1 MLKAVLF
8 DLDGTLLP
16 MNEEEFT
23 NGYFGFLCKRL
34 EKFGYEKEKLIETIW
49 AGTKKMI
56 LNDGS
61 KTNEQAFWQNFSKVY
76 GEEKLKDKAEFDDFY
91 KTEFKRAKIF
101 CGENKFARE
110 IVDYAKSKGLK
121 IILSSNPLFP
131 REGMITRL
139 GFVGLKEEDFN
150 EITSY
155 ENYHYAKPNPKYF
168 QEILTKNNLRP
179 EEVVLFGNSE
189 IEDCNPASACQIK
202 CYLIG
207 NCLSISGQT
216 PAFEVLKY
224 NNFKAALDKEIENR
238 K

>member
-61 KTNEQAFWQNFSKVY
+61 KTNEQVFWQNFSKVY

-110 IVDYAKSKGLK
+110 IIDYVKSKGLK
-121 IILSSNPLFP
+121 TILSSNPIFP
-131 REGMITRL
+131 RGGMITRL
-139 GFVGLKEEDFN
+139 GFVGLEGADFD

-155 ENYHYAKPNPKYF
+155 ENYHYAKPNPKYY
-168 QEILTKNNLRP
+168 QEILEKNNLRP

-189 IEDCNPASACQIK
+189 REDCDPASSCKIK

-207 NCLSISGQT
+207 DCLSLTG
-216 PAFEVLKY
+216 PEPRFETLKY
-224 NNFKAALDKEIENR
+224 SEFGATLNKIIKNGE
-238 K
+238 